1 MVVCELVVSK
11 WIVCPQGPILATRWC
26 HPLSCVSSLTPI
38 RLYIFHEPS
47 WLCLSNTSWTSV
59 TRGITL
65 HGNWTTNKCRYGHI
79 LLMSLSITLSMG
91 SSGAKLGIQPTM
103 NTYEYLWKHEYLWIY
118 GSRMTWLIVTVY
130 TSMFASSFSGNWSI
144 NFPPPCRGY
153 PATTCLSLDKGSPHI
168 KLCWNLGI

>member
-103 NTYEYLWKHEYLWIY
+103 NTYEYLWKPMNIYEYTDLEWHGCNCVHIY
-118 GSRMTWLIVTVY
+118 VCQLFFRELIDK
-130 TSMFASSFSGNWSI
+130 
-144 NFPPPCRGY
+144 
-153 PATTCLSLDKGSPHI
+153 LSTAM
-168 KLCWNLGI
+168 